1 MNLVKVGC
9 VYGMSTLMTGY
20 RNQSCLTWKRE
31 SIEKAP
37 ITTLGLKLL
46 EKEHIEADFGL
57 IC

>member
-1 MNLVKVGC
+1 
-9 VYGMSTLMTGY
+9 MTGY

-31 SIEKAP
+31 SIENVL

-46 EKEHIEADFGL
+46 EQEHIGADFGL